1 MEENRTLTVINHYAK
16 LCLVKCTDCKLGFL
30 LFSAVVGQVPLSN
43 LWQYGVQKKKKS
55 TPILYDL
62 NILLPKGLKL
72 KDILLHR
79 FDSKTINLTM
89 NEFEIE
95 VKDL

>member
-1 MEENRTLTVINHYAK
+1 MECR
-16 LCLVKCTDCKLGFL
+16 
-30 LFSAVVGQVPLSN
+30 
-43 LWQYGVQKKKKS
+43 KKKS

-79 FDSKTINLTM
+79 FDSKTNNLTM